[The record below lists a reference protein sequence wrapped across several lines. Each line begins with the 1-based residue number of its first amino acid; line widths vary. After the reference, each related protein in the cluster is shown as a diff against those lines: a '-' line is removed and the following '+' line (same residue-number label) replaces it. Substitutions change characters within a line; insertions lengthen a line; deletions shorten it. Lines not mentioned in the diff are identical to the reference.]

1 MTYPA
6 SLRQQAAWIREALD
20 PATPDTQRITLGDV
34 DVEELEAAAD
44 RIEQLEERMRGAEA
58 LIALWETRATRAEAR
73 VEALEKHK
81 HLQMEDVM
89 SLGAQLGQAW
99 QRIEALTA
107 EVEKWHRVAME
118 AGAITCSDGR
128 HVYPRIE
135 RLEAENADL
144 RRWMSR
150 ANSHHAASHA
160 RIEELEAVLR
170 EILDGHPD
178 AFDLARKAIA
188 PEQKK

>member
-58 LIALWETRATRAEAR
+58 LIVLWETRATRAE
-73 VEALEKHK
+73 
-81 HLQMEDVM
+81 
-89 SLGAQLGQAW
+89 
-99 QRIEALTA
+99 A

-128 HVYPRIE
+128 HIYPRRE
-135 RLEAENADL
+135 
-144 RRWMSR
+144 
-150 ANSHHAASHA
+150 
-160 RIEELEAVLR
+160 RIEQLEKHKRLQTEDIMNLGAQLGQALRKIDEAVLAER
-170 EILDGHPD
+170 E
-178 AFDLARKAIA
+178 ACAAIA
-188 PEQKK
+188 AKRPHHSGIEIAELIRNRSDT